1 MLPAIATSETP
12 GRPRDPVSRRWNLAF
27 NLITIGFCLICA
39 LFSLDVRRSAWEQ
52 ARLSAAN
59 LATAIRSDI
68 ERNVELYDLSLQA
81 VVDNFRKPGLDALS
95 PEFRHLVLFDRAATA
110 QYLGSILVLDPRG
123 AVILDSRALDAAP
136 RNYADRDFFAAHL
149 GNSGSDTG
157 LGLYVSAPEVD
168 ARGDRVIGISRR
180 LTRAD
185 GSFAGV
191 VVGMLRLA
199 YFDDLFRKLNPGPGS
214 TIALVR
220 ADGTMLARRPMEGD
234 SVGRNIA
241 ATALFRHFG
250 PTARSGTFSAKVG
263 HDGVDRFFTYTQIG
277 DLPLVLSVGLSS
289 AEIDAAWL
297 RDSVILGLVAALLMI
312 AAAVL
317 KQRLRA
323 ELARR
328 VAAEEAL
335 ARQARTDSLTGLPNR
350 RHFDETLAREW
361 RRALRAGT
369 PLGLLMIDADH
380 FKSYNDRFGHQAGDE
395 LLAALAQVI
404 AGTTQ
409 RASDFAARY
418 GGEEFV
424 VLLAGPDA
432 HDGEKLAERICRG
445 VAAMIETPSAGI
457 LDRMTVSIGV
467 ACIVPD
473 ARAIHQDLLG
483 AADRALF
490 AAKQGGRNRV
500 AAAAPIVA
508 AKPRLVA

>member
-1 MLPAIATSETP
+1 MPD
-12 GRPRDPVSRRWNLAF
+12 RQRDPLSRRWNLAF
-27 NLITIGFCLICA
+27 NLITIGFCVICA

-59 LATAIRSDI
+59 LAAAIRGDI
-68 ERNVELYDLSLQA
+68 ERNIELYDLSLQA
-81 VVDNFRKPGLDALS
+81 VVDNVRRPGVDGLTPDLRQLA
-95 PEFRHLVLFDRAATA
+95 LFDRAATA
-110 QYLGSILVLDPRG
+110 KYLGSILVLDADG
-123 AVILDSRALDAAP
+123 AVVLDPRAPDAVP
-136 RNYADRDFFAAHL
+136 PNYADRDFFTAHL
-149 GNSGSDTG
+149 GDADRG
-157 LGLYVSAPEVD
+157 LHVGAPEVD
-168 ARGDRVIGISRR
+168 ARGDGVIRISRP

-191 VVGMLRLA
+191 VVGTLRLA
-199 YFDDLFRKLNPGPGS
+199 YFDDLFRKLNLGPGS

-220 ADGTMLARRPMEGD
+220 SDGTLLARRPTERD
-234 SVGRNIA
+234 AIGRNIS
-241 ATALFRHFG
+241 ATALFAHFG
-250 PTARSGTFSAKVG
+250 PTAHSGTFDAKAA

-297 RDSVILGLVAALLMI
+297 RDTAILGLVATLLVV
-312 AAAVL
+312 AAAFL
-317 KQRLRA
+317 KRRLRA

-328 VAAEEAL
+328 LAAEEAL
-335 ARQARTDSLTGLPNR
+335 TRQARTDSLTGLPNR

-361 RRALRAGT
+361 RRALRAQT
-369 PLGLLMIDADH
+369 SLALLMIDADH

-404 AGTTQ
+404 GGTTQ

-432 HDGEKLAERICRG
+432 PTAEKLGERICRG
-445 VAAMIETPSAGI
+445 VAAMIETPSAGT

-473 ARAIHQDLLG
+473 VRTIAQDLIG

-490 AAKQGGRNRV
+490 AAKQGGRNCVV
-500 AAAAPIVA
+500 AAVPIA
-508 AKPRLVA
+508 CTMPRLVA